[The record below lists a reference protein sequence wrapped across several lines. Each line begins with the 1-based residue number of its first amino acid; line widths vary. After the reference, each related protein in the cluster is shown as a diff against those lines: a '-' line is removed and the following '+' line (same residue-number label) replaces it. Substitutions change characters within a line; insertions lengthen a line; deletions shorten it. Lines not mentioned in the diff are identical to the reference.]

1 MARRMIDL
9 TCAWCGKVNEF
20 HDGLYADQVPKPG
33 DVLLCWTC
41 GRLSVVT
48 PLHTTRRPIG
58 GEQAIFDLDPSIIA
72 ARSAMLRERTPDA
85 AIAAWRRTR

>member
-1 MARRMIDL
+1 MIEVDL

-20 HDGLYADQVPKPG
+20 HDGRYAGQVPRPG

-41 GRLSVVT
+41 RRLSVVT

-58 GEQAIFDLDPSIIA
+58 DELATFATDPDVIA
-72 ARSAMLRERTPDA
+72 ARSAMFRHRTPDA
-85 AIAAWRRTR
+85 AIAAWRRTP